1 MLAVGPA
8 MRLAVLLLVV
18 LAAPAAAHDLR
29 PGILTF
35 VEDSHRDLRMR
46 FVPPVDSTG
55 EAIDLALV
63 LPDGCT
69 RTGDRVH
76 CKHGF
81 TGTLAVGGMRGH
93 AMKIFVSLERDGAR
107 RDWIVTSDAPRLALP
122 PLPRWRMPA
131 IAAIAVL
138 ALVLVATRFVSVRQ
152 PGVVGLRAHRAIAY
166 ALGALAAWRLLAC
179 LASC

>member
-1 MLAVGPA
+1 
-8 MRLAVLLLVV
+8 MRLVLVAVALLA
-18 LAAPAAAHDLR
+18 LARPAAAHDLR

-35 VEDSHRDLRMR
+35 VEDSREELRMR

-76 CKHGF
+76 CTHGF

-93 AMKIFVSLERDGAR
+93 AMKIFVSLERDGTR

-122 PLPRWRMPA
+122 PLRWRIPRVL
-131 IAAIAVL
+131 AIAVL
-138 ALVLVATRFVSVRQ
+138 ALVLVATRVVLVRK
-152 PGVVGLRAHRAIAY
+152 PGIIGLRAHRAIAY
-166 ALGALAAWRLLAC
+166 ALGALAAWRLIAC
-179 LASC
+179 LAGS